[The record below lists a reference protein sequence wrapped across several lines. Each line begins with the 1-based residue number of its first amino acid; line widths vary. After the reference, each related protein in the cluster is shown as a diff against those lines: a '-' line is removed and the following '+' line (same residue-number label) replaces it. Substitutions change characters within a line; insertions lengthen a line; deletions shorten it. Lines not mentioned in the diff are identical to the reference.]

1 MSFQITNRIKP
12 GILTRFYDVP
22 EATIFIHRNEIY
34 MKILNWNGE
43 DNAVDLISGETVF
56 FPDKEHI
63 NLADNMKIRR
73 V

>member
-12 GILTRFYDVP
+12 GILTRFCDIS
-22 EATIFIHRNEIY
+22 ESTIFIHRNEIY

-43 DNAVDLISGETVF
+43 DNAVDLISGATVS
-56 FPDKEHI
+56 FPDKEQI
-63 NLADNMKIRR
+63 NLADDMKIRR